1 MASVQQVYNTLKD
14 LTNKEQKGFITPQV
28 FNSLAAVAQMNVYNE
43 FFTELVEAQK
53 LSRQGFELGRDK
65 SVRKQKQE
73 DLSYFIKRQTI
84 DSESNVFNKP
94 FDLSKIISIS
104 IDEIIRPTGSR
115 QGRGLLDQDTTI
127 NSCEVLYDIEKANY
141 ILGSNLSTPTLDFPV
156 ALVAENIE
164 VFPANVKKIEVTYY
178 RRPTSW
184 NWDTR
189 TVSMLPPNY
198 GETVHSDGMITFNPM
213 STRDFMLPD
222 HCVPELVSEM
232 SKLLGVRLR
241 DPNVLSFGSREEAA
255 E

>member
-28 FNSLAAVAQMNVYNE
+28 FNSLASVAQMNVYNE

-73 DLSYFIKRQTI
+73 DLSYFIKR
-84 DSESNVFNKP
+84 ESIESLTNVFPKP
-94 FDLSKIISIS
+94 SDLSKIISIS
-104 IDEIIRPTGSR
+104 IDEIIRPGR
-115 QGRGLLDQDTTI
+115 RGRGILDQSTTI
-127 NSCEVLYDIEKANY
+127 NSCELLYDIEKANY
-141 ILGSNLSTPTLDFPV
+141 ILGSNLSTPTEDFPV
-156 ALVAENIE
+156 ALIAENIE
-164 VFPANVKKIEVTYY
+164 VFPASVKKIELTYY
-178 RRPTSW
+178 KTPTSW
-184 NWDTR
+184 IFDSR
-189 TVSMLPPNY
+189 AVSGLPPHY
-198 GETVHSDGMITFNPM
+198 GETIYANGMSTLNPL

>member
-1 MASVQQVYNTLKD
+1 MAAYID
-14 LTNKEQKGFITPQV
+14 GITK
-28 FNSLAAVAQMNVYNE
+28 NWLAQIRLA
-43 FFTELVEAQK
+43 K
-53 LSRQGFELGRDK
+53 
-65 SVRKQKQE
+65 KQKQE
-73 DLSYFIKRQTI
+73 DLSYFIKRQSLVSDT
-84 DSESNVFNKP
+84 NVFNKP

-104 IDEIIRPTGSR
+104 IDEIVRPGGTGK
-115 QGRGLLDQDTTI
+115 GRGLLDEDTTI
-127 NSCEVLYDIEKANY
+127 NSCEILYDIEKANY
-141 ILGSNLSTPTLDFPV
+141 ILGSNLSTPTVDFPV

-164 VFPANVKKIEVTYY
+164 VFPASVTTIEVTYY
-178 RRPTSW
+178 RKPTSW

-198 GETVHSDGMITFNPM
+198 GETVHADGMITFNPM
-213 STRDFMLPD
+213 STRDFMLPA

>member
-28 FNSLAAVAQMNVYNE
+28 FNSLAALAQMNVYNE

-53 LSRQGFELGRDK
+53 LSRQNFELGRDK

-73 DLSYFIKRQTI
+73 DLSYFIKR
-84 DSESNVFNKP
+84 ESIESGTNVFDKP
-94 FDLSKIISIS
+94 HDLSKIISIS
-104 IDEIIRPTGSR
+104 IDDRVKVGKN
-115 QGRGLLDQDTTI
+115 RGLLGQGTKI
-127 NSCEVLYDIEKANY
+127 ISCEILYDIEKANY
-141 ILGSNLSTPTLDFPV
+141 ILGSNLSTPTTDFPV

-164 VFPANVKKIEVTYY
+164 VFPANVTKIELTYY
-178 RRPTSW
+178 KTPTSW
-184 NWDTR
+184 NFDTR
-189 TVSMLPPNY
+189 KASRLPPHY
-198 GETVHSDGMITFNPM
+198 GETIYADGSSILNPV

>member
-84 DSESNVFNKP
+84 DSETNVFNKP

-115 QGRGLLDQDTTI
+115 KGRGLLDQDTTI
-127 NSCEVLYDIEKANY
+127 NSC
-141 ILGSNLSTPTLDFPV
+141 
-156 ALVAENIE
+156 
-164 VFPANVKKIEVTYY
+164 
-178 RRPTSW
+178 
-184 NWDTR
+184 
-189 TVSMLPPNY
+189 
-198 GETVHSDGMITFNPM
+198 
-213 STRDFMLPD
+213 
-222 HCVPELVSEM
+222 
-232 SKLLGVRLR
+232 
-241 DPNVLSFGSREEAA
+241 
-255 E
+255 